1 MSTCEKL
8 YRGYGTGCL
17 PLERKLEQTVVLINK
32 ADVSEYVLETSS
44 VSPGGVY
51 TCAYGIRFKLNA
63 GKKGFLVEGPANG
76 EAIAPNYSRTGK
88 DGDILYDHEIQFP
101 TVGTSEEL
109 KCFLENLEAGFYF
122 AAVKYTTGLVEIYGF
137 DYGLKPSDFKVDLI
151 NAAGGTLIKIKSDGD
166 SLEDR
171 MPYIYKSLEATPQE
185 DYDNLFEDITV
196 VSNGDFN
203 NDFNND
209 FFV

>member
-1 MSTCEKL
+1 MNTCEKL
-8 YRGYGTGCL
+8 YKGYGTGCT
-17 PLERKLEQTVVLINK
+17 PNERKLEQTVVLINK
-32 ADVSEYVLETSS
+32 ADVSDYVLETSS
-44 VSPGGVY
+44 VTIGGVY
-51 TCAYGIRFKLNA
+51 TCAYGIRFKLA
-63 GKKGFLVEGPANG
+63 ETKKGLLVEGPVKG
-76 EAIAPNYSRTGK
+76 EAITAAYSRTGK
-88 DGDILYDHEIQFP
+88 DGDVLYDHELQIP
-101 TVGTSEEL
+101 TVGTSEAL
-109 KCFLENLEAGFYF
+109 KCFLENLESGFYF

-137 DYGLKPSDFKVDLI
+137 HYGLKPSDFKVDLQ
-151 NAAGGTLIKIKSDGD
+151 NSAGGTLLKLKSDSD

-171 MPYIYKSLEATPQE
+171 MPYIYKSLEALPAE